1 MENFSLIHM
10 FCEEGK
16 CVCNNFDDN
25 RLGDIVDNI
34 QYRPFHENYDHCDD
48 DRHSDSVDNMQC
60 IKPGSDL
67 SMITIIIVTVIAL
80 ITCSASNLVATFQ
93 GRCPTLDEAITNGR
107 LILDIFNW
115 DF

>member
-1 MENFSLIHM
+1 M
-10 FCEEGK
+10 FCEEGE

-34 QYRPFHENYDHCDD
+34 Q
-48 DRHSDSVDNMQC
+48 C
-60 IKPGSDL
+60 IKSRSGL
-67 SMITIIIVTVIAL
+67 SMKIMIIVMMTGTVIVL
-80 ITCSASNLVATFQ
+80 ITCSASNLVVTFQ

-115 DF
+115 DFQDF

>member
-1 MENFSLIHM
+1 M
-10 FCEEGK
+10 FCEEGE

-34 QYRPFHENYDHCDD
+34 Q
-48 DRHSDSVDNMQC
+48 C
-60 IKPGSDL
+60 IKHFLKAPV
-67 SMITIIIVTVIAL
+67 SMIIMIIVMMTGTVIAL